1 MRHLAARLRARLE
14 GRQAERERI
23 ARELHDTLLQ
33 GIQGLILRFEAV
45 ALRLPSSEPVR
56 QQMDAALDRAGQML
70 VEGRDR
76 VQDLRLPMVLED
88 GVAQALEQL
97 GRGMAGEAG
106 VAFRITIEGKERA
119 LRLDIDYEV
128 YRIGSEALAN
138 AVRHARARSVE
149 VALAYA
155 DDGLLLRVRDDG
167 QGIVEEVLSAG
178 ARPGHWG
185 LPGMRERAARLGGS
199 LELASKPGEG
209 TAVILRIPA
218 PAAFIG

>member
-1 MRHLAARLRARLE
+1 
-14 GRQAERERI
+14 
-23 ARELHDTLLQ
+23 
-33 GIQGLILRFEAV
+33 
-45 ALRLPSSEPVR
+45 
-56 QQMDAALDRAGQML
+56 MDAALDRAGQML

-119 LRLDIDYEV
+119 LRPDIDYEV

-155 DDGLLLRVRDDG
+155 DDGLLLSVNDDG
-167 QGIVEEVLSAG
+167 QGIADEVLSTG
-178 ARPGHWG
+178 VRPGHWG

-218 PAAFIG
+218 PAVFIG